1 MEKFKVLVLYAI
13 TVHKSQSLT
22 LESIVVHCAQEFVPG
37 QTYVA
42 VSRVRS
48 EKNLQIIGFQR
59 RFLLPPPVELANMV
73 TFCVDPDETLSCCRN
88 HHLDDSFFEDNTCH
102 YSTIHS
108 AAEMDE
114 VLDCD
119 ENLDV
124 DVVLQSEIFCQPEEQ
139 VTVKLEDTLLC
150 LLPLSHIA
158 AVPTTFNMQS
168 FLTSTVV
175 DVDDP
180 FSQSINSAARYAI
193 DHLEAFQLLANIIW
207 VRIAILFEKHT
218 SLTNK
223 EFTFATTQV
232 HKMFSSNEYRSD
244 LLTAF
249 QLKRWTDIDDGK
261 RTLGV
266 QLTFPLYQLF
276 VTEVE
281 RALKHEDVHTR
292 KFNVKEMGVSGLGK
306 LRYVGGWAIHK
317 CLASCKRYLI
327 THKHSQSNDV
337 RKKLNNELRKIDLLD
352 SNIVIPYVVLEK
364 TTSHAG
370 TLNITESR
378 QHRQRGLLH
387 ITDEAFQFFLALEQ
401 ERVNL
406 ISFKNLSSLKD
417 QMIDQSIKSVLE
429 NKSIQDE
436 FVSLFDL
443 KLDGD
448 KAS

>member
-1 MEKFKVLVLYAI
+1 MSYI
-13 TVHKSQSLT
+13 Y
-22 LESIVVHCAQEFVPG
+22 CAQEFVPG

-48 EKNLQIIGFQR
+48 EKNLQITGFQR

-73 TFCVDPDETLSCCRN
+73 TFCVDPDETLLCCRK
-88 HHLDDSFFEDNTCH
+88 HPLDDSFFKDNTCNK
-102 YSTIHS
+102 STIQS
-108 AAEMDE
+108 AVEME
-114 VLDCD
+114 VLDGD
-119 ENLDV
+119 ENLDL
-124 DVVLQSEIFCQPEEQ
+124 DAALQSEIFFQPDEE

-150 LLPLSHIA
+150 LLPPSHVA
-158 AVPTTFNMQS
+158 ALPTTFNMHL

-175 DVDDP
+175 DVADP
-180 FSQSINSAARYAI
+180 LSQSINSAARYAI
-193 DHLEAFQLLANIIW
+193 DHLVAFQLLANIIW
-207 VRIAILFEKHT
+207 VRIAILFQKHT

-223 EFTFATTQV
+223 EFTFATTHV
-232 HKMFSSNEYRSD
+232 HKMLSSNEYRND

-249 QLKRWTDIDDGK
+249 QLRRWTDIDDDK

-266 QLTFPLYQLF
+266 QLTLHLYQLF

-281 RALKHEDVHTR
+281 RALKNEDVQTTE
-292 KFNVKEMGVSGLGK
+292 FNVREMGVSGLGK

-317 CLASCKRYLI
+317 CLASCQRYLMA
-327 THKHSQSNDV
+327 HKHSQSSEI
-337 RKKLNNELRKIDLLD
+337 REKLNNKLRKIDLLD

-364 TTSHAG
+364 TSHAG
-370 TLNITESR
+370 TLNITEAR

-387 ITDEAFQFFLALEQ
+387 ITDEAFQFFLTLEQ

-406 ISFKNLSSLKD
+406 ISFENLSSLKD

-429 NKSIQDE
+429 KKSIQNE

-448 KAS
+448 KVS

>member
-1 MEKFKVLVLYAI
+1 
-13 TVHKSQSLT
+13 
-22 LESIVVHCAQEFVPG
+22 
-37 QTYVA
+37 
-42 VSRVRS
+42 
-48 EKNLQIIGFQR
+48 
-59 RFLLPPPVELANMV
+59 
-73 TFCVDPDETLSCCRN
+73 
-88 HHLDDSFFEDNTCH
+88 
-102 YSTIHS
+102 
-108 AAEMDE
+108 
-114 VLDCD
+114 
-119 ENLDV
+119 
-124 DVVLQSEIFCQPEEQ
+124 
-139 VTVKLEDTLLC
+139 
-150 LLPLSHIA
+150 
-158 AVPTTFNMQS
+158 MQS

-207 VRIAILFEKHT
+207 VQIAILLEKHT

-223 EFTFATTQV
+223 DFTFAITQV

-249 QLKRWTDIDDGK
+249 QLRRWTDIDDGK

-266 QLTFPLYQLF
+266 QLTFHLYQLF

-352 SNIVIPYVVLEK
+352 SNIVIP
-364 TTSHAG
+364 
-370 TLNITESR
+370 
-378 QHRQRGLLH
+378 
-387 ITDEAFQFFLALEQ
+387 
-401 ERVNL
+401 
-406 ISFKNLSSLKD
+406 
-417 QMIDQSIKSVLE
+417 
-429 NKSIQDE
+429 
-436 FVSLFDL
+436 
-443 KLDGD
+443 
-448 KAS
+448 